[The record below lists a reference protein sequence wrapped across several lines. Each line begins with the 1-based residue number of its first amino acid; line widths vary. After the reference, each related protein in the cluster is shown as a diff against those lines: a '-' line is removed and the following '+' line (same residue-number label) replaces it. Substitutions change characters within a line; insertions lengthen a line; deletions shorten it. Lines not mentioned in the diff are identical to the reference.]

1 MMIIIFTGGEDLITL
16 LIVHQ
21 KKDIP
26 DYYLGAIKEYSKRLS
41 RYCNLSITAAENITE
56 IPPLVSSFYTYRVHV
71 KGKALDSVSFSE
83 TLQSLTLNGH
93 SKIAFVLNMKF
104 DSDDSISLSS
114 LTLSDE
120 LSVVSILEQ
129 IYRAFRIW
137 YGEPYH
143 K

>member
-1 MMIIIFTGGEDLITL
+1 LITL

-26 DYYLGAIKEYSKRLS
+26 DHYLGAIKEYSKRLS
-41 RYCNLSITAAENITE
+41 RYCNLTIEAVENISE

-104 DSDDSISLSS
+104 DSDDNISLSHLS
-114 LTLSDE
+114 LSDE
-120 LSVVSILEQ
+120 LSVVSMLEQ

>member
-1 MMIIIFTGGEDLITL
+1 MVTL
-16 LIVHQ
+16 LVVY
-21 KKDIP
+21 KKNEIP
-26 DYYLGAIKEYSKRLS
+26 DYYLGAIKEYSKRLK
-41 RYCNLSITAAENITE
+41 RYCNLILEEVENQSE
-56 IPPLVSSFYTYRVHV
+56 ILPLTSSYYTFRVYA

-83 TLQSLTLNGH
+83 KIQDLTLNGH

-104 DSDDSISLSS
+104 DADDTLS
-114 LTLSDE
+114 LTTLD
-120 LSVVSILEQ
+120 LNDDLAVVCMLEQ

>member
-1 MMIIIFTGGEDLITL
+1 MITL

-26 DYYLGAIKEYSKRLS
+26 DYYLGAIKEYSKRLG
-41 RYCNLSITAAENITE
+41 RYCNLIIEAVENTSE
-56 IPPLVSSFYTYRVHV
+56 IPPLVSSYYTYRVHV

-93 SKIAFVLNMKF
+93 SKIAFVINLKF
-104 DSDDSISLSS
+104 DTDDTLSLSS
-114 LTLSDE
+114 LSLSDE

-129 IYRAFRIW
+129 VYRAFRIW
-137 YGEPYH
+137 YDEPYH

>member
-1 MMIIIFTGGEDLITL
+1 MITL

-26 DYYLGAIKEYSKRLS
+26 DYYLGAVKEYTKRLG
-41 RYCNLSITAAENITE
+41 RYCNLSITAVENISE

-71 KGKALDSVSFSE
+71 KGKALDSISFSE
-83 TLQSLTLNGH
+83 TLQSLTLSGH
-93 SKIAFVLNMKF
+93 SKIAFVINLKF
-104 DSDDSISLSS
+104 DTDDTLSLSS
-114 LTLSDE
+114 LSLSDE
-120 LSVVSILEQ
+120 LSVVSMLEQ

-137 YGEPYH
+137 HGEPYH

>member
-1 MMIIIFTGGEDLITL
+1 M
-16 LIVHQ
+16 V

-26 DYYLGAIKEYSKRLS
+26 DYYLSVINKYSKRLS
-41 RYCNLSITAAENITE
+41 RYYNLNIEALENVSEISPHVMSFCNYH
-56 IPPLVSSFYTYRVHV
+56 FHV

-83 TLQSLTLNGH
+83 KIQDLTLNGH
-93 SKIAFVLNMKF
+93 SKIAFVPNMKLAAKDSLSLTTLNMN
-104 DSDDSISLSS
+104 DDLSI
-114 LTLSDE
+114 
-120 LSVVSILEQ
+120 VCMHEQ

>member
-1 MMIIIFTGGEDLITL
+1 MITL

-26 DYYLGAIKEYSKRLS
+26 DYYLGAIKEYTKRLG
-41 RYCNLSITAAENITE
+41 RYCNLSIEAVENISE

-71 KGKALDSVSFSE
+71 KGKALDSISFSE

-93 SKIAFVLNMKF
+93 SKIAFVLNVKF
-104 DSDDSISLSS
+104 DSDDTLSLSS
-114 LTLSDE
+114 LSLSDE
-120 LSVVSILEQ
+120 LSIVSILEQ
-129 IYRAFRIW
+129 VYRAFRIW
-137 YGEPYH
+137 FGEPYH

>member
-1 MMIIIFTGGEDLITL
+1 MITL

-26 DYYLGAIKEYSKRLS
+26 DYYLGAIKEYSKRLGK
-41 RYCNLSITAAENITE
+41 YCNLTIESVENITE
-56 IPPLVSSFYTYRVHV
+56 IPPLVSSFYSYRVHV
-71 KGKALDSVSFSE
+71 KRNALDSVSFSE

-104 DSDDSISLSS
+104 DSDDNISLSS
-114 LTLSDE
+114 LSLSDE
-120 LSVVSILEQ
+120 LSVVSMLEQ

>member
-1 MMIIIFTGGEDLITL
+1 MVTL

-26 DYYLGAIKEYSKRLS
+26 DYYLGAIKEYSKRLG
-41 RYCNLSITAAENITE
+41 RYCNLSIEAVENITE

-83 TLQSLTLNGH
+83 TLQSLSLSGH
-93 SKIAFVLNMKF
+93 SKIAFVINMKF
-104 DSDDSISLSS
+104 DSDDTLSLSS

-120 LSVVSILEQ
+120 LSVVSMLEQ

-137 YGEPYH
+137 YSEPYH

>member
-1 MMIIIFTGGEDLITL
+1 MITL

-26 DYYLGAIKEYSKRLS
+26 DYYWGAIKEYSKRLS
-41 RYCNLSITAAENITE
+41 RYCNMTIQEVEDISE
-56 IPPLVSSFYTYRVHV
+56 ISPLVSSFYTYRVHV

-93 SKIAFVLNMKF
+93 SKIAFVINMKF
-104 DSDDSISLSS
+104 DSDDNISLSS

-120 LSVVSILEQ
+120 LSVVCMLEQ
-129 IYRAFRIW
+129 VYRAFRIW
-137 YGEPYH
+137 HGEPYH

>member
-1 MMIIIFTGGEDLITL
+1 LITL

-26 DYYLGAIKEYSKRLS
+26 DYYLGAIKEYTKRLG
-41 RYCNLSITAAENITE
+41 RYCNLSIEAVENISE

-71 KGKALDSVSFSE
+71 KGKALDSISFSE

-93 SKIAFVLNMKF
+93 SKIAFVLNVKF
-104 DSDDSISLSS
+104 DSDDTLSLSS
-114 LTLSDE
+114 LSLSDE
-120 LSVVSILEQ
+120 LSIVSILEQ
-129 IYRAFRIW
+129 VYRAFRIW
-137 YGEPYH
+137 FGEPYH